1 MAKSTTPKKGATKKV
16 ALKEE
21 ITEVHSSVKSSV
33 NPEPNKVKRVT
44 IAKPK
49 ALIEKNVKS
58 ETIIVAKD
66 HILEKSSKTPK
77 KASKISVPKSE
88 PEQKVEK
95 TELPLKQVKSKSPVP
110 RKSQSK
116 KGNEAVSTPDISPKN
131 DIPKG
136 NALIDQSMLGL
147 APESIDADGFEES
160 MADSLLK
167 GEEKLSRKER
177 RLREWKER
185 KKLKRMQHL
194 HEKQHSTI
202 VNEEVETKQE
212 QMALVEPVIKEV
224 EMKTEIE
231 LFVDNNPKVIEKKLV
246 EKKQVEKKLVEK
258 KQVEKKQQFD
268 KIIPQKNLE
277 LSSKLLPLDKADRDF
292 PPLKKVETWGN
303 AMSKAKVEPLPK
315 QLEPILQKTI
325 HFMEQEIR
333 IKKPSVILVGVS
345 GGIDSVVLLDLL
357 SVMST
362 RGWCTIHVA
371 HCNHQLRGEASHQDE
386 LYVRRLAS
394 KYGLHFHHTSADVA
408 GYSKDYNLG
417 IETAARIMRYQFFEK
432 AAKACHA
439 DVIATAHHSED
450 NAETLLMNLMR
461 GSGITGLAGIP
472 PRRDIDKKLS
482 YIRPI
487 LWLSKKDIEHY
498 AKIRNLEWRED
509 ESNTALNFT
518 RNKIRHELLP
528 MLRAEYSPGLTEVLN
543 RTSTLMREAQE
554 FISERITHIMKQ
566 GVREI
571 SKTSFAINIGMFQT
585 IKDFAKGELIQSS
598 LRYYLRMQPISM
610 VAIDSILHIA
620 QGPAGGRLD
629 ITKDLFVI
637 REREELVFARPE
649 QGIEV
654 FMPLM
659 KIGTFTS
666 HGIGYHGEIA
676 DPRSVNFGEHPLI
689 EYFDAE
695 LFPEQCVIRHWRD
708 GDRITPI
715 GMEGSMTVSDF
726 LTNAKINVADKRK
739 VLVLCSGDE
748 VLWVVGYRIHNG
760 YKVTQQTSS
769 IMRISIS
776 LEKQINY
783 LQLQSQK
790 PQPKEQQKPQPKE
803 QQKPQPREQQK
814 PQPREQQKP
823 QPKEQQNTQP
833 RELQKPQPK
842 MQIKAQQKKQSEDN
856 SQKITSEQVSIS
868 VQEPVLVPIEK
879 KSKNVKSN
887 LRAPKK
893 TSRPP
898 KDA

>member
-16 ALKEE
+16 ALIEE
-21 ITEVHSSVKSSV
+21 IAEVHSSVQSSV
-33 NPEPNKVKRVT
+33 NPDPKKVKRVS

-58 ETIIVAKD
+58 ETISEVKD
-66 HILEKSSKTPK
+66 QIQEKTSKIPK
-77 KASKISVPKSE
+77 KTSKNSAPKSE
-88 PEQKVEK
+88 PEQKDQK
-95 TELPLKQVKSKSPVP
+95 TELPIKQIKSRAPVSRKPQSKQVA
-110 RKSQSK
+110 
-116 KGNEAVSTPDISPKN
+116 EAVSSPDKSQKN
-131 DIPKG
+131 DISKGSALG
-136 NALIDQSMLGL
+136 NALTEQSMLGL
-147 APESIDADGFEES
+147 DPELIDAVGSEES

-185 KKLKRMQHL
+185 KKLKRLQHL
-194 HEKQHSTI
+194 HEKQHPTI
-202 VNEEVETKQE
+202 VNEEVDTKQE
-212 QMALVEPVIKEV
+212 IMDLVEPVMTEV
-224 EMKTEIE
+224 ELKSEIE
-231 LFVDNNPKVIEKKLV
+231 LFVDNNPKVIEKKQI
-246 EKKQVEKKLVEK
+246 EKKQI
-258 KQVEKKQQFD
+258 EKKQQFD
-268 KIIPQKNLE
+268 KVIPQKNLE
-277 LSSKLLPLDKADRDF
+277 LTSKLLPLDKADRDF

-357 SVMST
+357 SVIST

-472 PRRDIDKKLS
+472 PRRDLDKKLS
-482 YIRPI
+482 YIRPM

-571 SKTSFAINIGMFQT
+571 SKTSFAINTGMFQT

-654 FMPLM
+654 FMPIM

-748 VLWVVGYRIHNG
+748 VLWVIGYRIHNG

-783 LQLQSQK
+783 LQLLTQK

-814 PQPREQQKP
+814 PQPKEKQKP
-823 QPKEQQNTQP
+823 RP

-842 MQIKAQQKKQSEDN
+842 MQIKAQQKNQSEDN
-856 SQKITSEQVSIS
+856 SQNITSEQVSIS

-879 KSKNVKSN
+879 ITKNIKSN
-887 LRAPKK
+887 PRAPKK

>member
-803 QQKPQPREQQK
+803 QQKPQP
-814 PQPREQQKP
+814 
-823 QPKEQQNTQP
+823 KEQQNTQP

-887 LRAPKK
+887 PRAPKK

>member
-246 EKKQVEKKLVEK
+246 EKKQVEKKQVEK

-472 PRRDIDKKLS
+472 PRRDVDKKLS

-803 QQKPQPREQQK
+803 QQKPQP
-814 PQPREQQKP
+814 
-823 QPKEQQNTQP
+823 KEQQNTQP

>member
-49 ALIEKNVKS
+49 ALIKKNVKS

-231 LFVDNNPKVIEKKLV
+231 LFVDNNPKVVEKKLV
-246 EKKQVEKKLVEK
+246 EKKQVEKKQVEK

-566 GVREI
+566 GVKEI

-814 PQPREQQKP
+814 PQPKEQQKP

>member
-803 QQKPQPREQQK
+803 QQKPQPKEQQNT
-814 PQPREQQKP
+814 

>member
-21 ITEVHSSVKSSV
+21 IAQVIPSAESPV
-33 NPEPNKVKRVT
+33 NPEPKKVKRVS

-49 ALIEKNVKS
+49 ALIEKNAKS
-58 ETIIVAKD
+58 ETVIKVKEQIV
-66 HILEKSSKTPK
+66 EKSSKTPK
-77 KASKISVPKSE
+77 RTSKKSVTKSE
-88 PEQKVEK
+88 PDFKDEK
-95 TELPLKQVKSKSPVP
+95 TELPQKQVKSKGPVS
-110 RKSQSK
+110 RKLKHKQVDETVSASGLSKINDMPEENTLLEQSTLGDDSQS
-116 KGNEAVSTPDISPKN
+116 
-131 DIPKG
+131 
-136 NALIDQSMLGL
+136 IDT
-147 APESIDADGFEES
+147 DGFAES
-160 MADSLLK
+160 SADALLK
-167 GEEKLSRKER
+167 GEERLSRKER

-185 KKLKRMQHL
+185 KKLKRLQHL
-194 HEKQHSTI
+194 QERQQTKI
-202 VNEEVETKQE
+202 VNEEVEPKHDKMT
-212 QMALVEPVIKEV
+212 VIEPATKEV
-224 EMKTEIE
+224 EAKTEIE
-231 LFVDNNPKVIEKKLV
+231 SPVDTAPQVIEKKQI
-246 EKKQVEKKLVEK
+246 EKI
-258 KQVEKKQQFD
+258 QVEKKQQSD
-268 KIIPQKNLE
+268 KVIPQKNLE
-277 LSSKLLPLDKADRDF
+277 QSSKLLPLDKADRDF
-292 PPLKKVETWGN
+292 PTLKKVETWGN

-325 HFMEQEIR
+325 HFMEQEIK

-357 SVMST
+357 SVIST

-386 LYVRRLAS
+386 LHVRRLAS

-432 AAKACHA
+432 AAKASHA

-472 PRRDIDKKLS
+472 PRRDLDKKLS

-487 LWLSKKDIEHY
+487 LWLSKKEIEHY
-498 AKIRNLEWRED
+498 AKVRNLEWRED
-509 ESNTALNFT
+509 ESNTELNFT

-543 RTSTLMREAQE
+543 RTTTLMREAQE
-554 FISERITHIMKQ
+554 FIAERIIHIMKQ

-585 IKDFAKGELIQSS
+585 IKDFAKGELIQAS

-610 VAIDSILHIA
+610 VAIDSILNIA

-637 REREELVFARPE
+637 RDREELIFARPE

-654 FMPLM
+654 FMPVM
-659 KIGTFTS
+659 KLGNFS
-666 HGIGYHGEIA
+666 SNGIGYHGEIA

-695 LFPEQCVIRHWRD
+695 IFPEQCVIRHWRD

-748 VLWVVGYRIHNG
+748 VLWIIGYRIHNG
-760 YKVTQQTSS
+760 FKVTQQTSS

-776 LEKQINY
+776 LDKQINY
-783 LQLQSQK
+783 MQSHSQK
-790 PQPKEQQKPQPKE
+790 HQPKPQQKN
-803 QQKPQPREQQK
+803 
-814 PQPREQQKP
+814 
-823 QPKEQQNTQP
+823 QN
-833 RELQKPQPK
+833 
-842 MQIKAQQKKQSEDN
+842 KAQQKKQSADN
-856 SQKITSEQVSIS
+856 LQKNANEQVINA
-868 VQEPVLVPIEK
+868 VQEPVLAPIEK
-879 KSKNVKSN
+879 KSKNMKPN
-887 LRAPKK
+887 PRAPKK
-893 TSRPP
+893 SSRPA